1 MRLRVKVRVRVSTGC
16 GAARAPE
23 AAPEAMRASSS
34 ACHPSLR
41 TSAVMPASQSPRNS
55 ASRYLVRVRARVRVR
70 VRVRVRARVRVN

>member
-1 MRLRVKVRVRVSTGC
+1 MRAEVRVRARARVKVRVRVSTCC

-23 AAPEAMRASSS
+23 AAPEAMSASSS

-55 ASRYLVRVRARVRVR
+55 ASRYWPSPKLSAPG
-70 VRVRVRARVRVN
+70 